1 MAAVKALY
9 RFFRSVR
16 LAVALILVLTL
27 LSLLSTF
34 VPQGQPE
41 QYYGARYSG
50 FIAGLITG
58 SGMGRFF
65 SSVLFLA
72 PAFLFTVN
80 LGVCAVDRFVKRTR
94 AGAKRRYGPDLIHVG
109 LLILIA
115 GGIVTS
121 LARQEKVIWMAEGQE
136 VALDRSYSVKLLG
149 FEFQKYKNGSP
160 KDWISTISVT
170 RDGKTEV
177 PSFPIEVNRPLRIAG
192 MRIYQSSW
200 TIEGAA
206 HLKDADGALS
216 VAMTGQGFQV
226 GDSFWYFAEV
236 GQPVEG
242 SVNWR
247 AVFQEWK
254 GDSLV
259 STRTLAAGDAIG
271 PFTVERVS
279 GRMLT
284 GLKAVRDPGFA
295 LVIVALAMIAAG
307 LALTF
312 IQKKGDE
319 SERAAL
325 GAP

>member
-1 MAAVKALY
+1 MKAFY

-16 LAVALILVLTL
+16 LAVTLILVLTV

-41 QYYGARYSG
+41 QYYRARYSP
-50 FIAGLITG
+50 FVSGLITG

-65 SSVLFLA
+65 SSILFLA
-72 PAFLFTVN
+72 PAFLFSVN
-80 LGVCAVDRFVKRTR
+80 LSVCAVDRFVKRTR
-94 AGAKRRYGPDLIHVG
+94 AGAKRRYGPDCIHVG

-121 LARQEKVIWMAEGQE
+121 LARQEKLVWMAEGQE
-136 VALDRSYSVKLLG
+136 VALDRSYSVTLLR
-149 FEFQKYKNGSP
+149 FEFQKYENGSP
-160 KDWISTISVT
+160 KDWISTISVA

-177 PSFPIEVNRPLRIAG
+177 ASFPVEVNRPLRIAG

-200 TIEGAA
+200 TLEGAA
-206 HLKDADGALS
+206 HLRDAAGALS
-216 VAMTGQGFQV
+216 VAMTGQGFQD

-236 GQPVEG
+236 EQTVEG
-242 SVNWR
+242 TADRR
-247 AVFQEWK
+247 AVFEEWK
-254 GDSLV
+254 GDALA

-279 GRMLT
+279 GRLLT
-284 GLKAVRDPGFA
+284 GLKAVRDPGFT
-295 LVIVALAMIAAG
+295 LVIIALAMVAAG

-312 IQKKGDE
+312 IQKKGGE
-319 SERAAL
+319 AA
-325 GAP
+325 